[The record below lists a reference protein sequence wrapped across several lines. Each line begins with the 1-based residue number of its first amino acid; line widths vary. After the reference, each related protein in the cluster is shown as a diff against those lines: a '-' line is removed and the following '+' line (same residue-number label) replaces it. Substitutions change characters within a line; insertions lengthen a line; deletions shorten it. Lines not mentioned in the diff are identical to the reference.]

1 MHLVAIAE
9 LGGALEAAVGPLA
22 GDLGTTVYELRLT
35 LNAGLPAVV
44 LATTEKSRAA
54 EAVAAITARGHRPV
68 ACAREDVVPSARMT
82 ALRDFQLEGDAIA
95 PRSSSPERL
104 PFADILALLRATH
117 RTVTETTH
125 AVTERKLRPGMAIV
139 TGGLVMSKKTTRE
152 VTERTDTRENVLYLF
167 RRSGAEPWI
176 LRERAGRFM
185 ALGADLRPTSLENF
199 ATTTRY
205 LRTRAPHA
213 HYDERLVA
221 GRPIRGVADGIE
233 ATDLLAHL
241 LATYFAGK

>member
-9 LGGALEAAVGPLA
+9 LGGALEAALAPLA
-22 GDLGTTVYELRLT
+22 ADLGTTVYELRLT

-54 EAVAAITARGHRPV
+54 EAVAAIAARGHRPV

-82 ALRDFQLEGDAIA
+82 ALRDFQLEDGAIA
-95 PRSSSPERL
+95 PRASSPERL
-104 PFADILALLRATH
+104 PYADILALLRGTH

-125 AVTERKLRPGMAIV
+125 EVTERKLRPGMAIV

-152 VTERTDTRENVLYLF
+152 VIERTDTRENVLYLF
-167 RRSGAEPWI
+167 RRSGAAPWI
-176 LRERAGRFM
+176 LRERAARFM

-199 ATTTRY
+199 ATTTRC

-221 GRPIRGVADGIE
+221 DRPIRGVADGVK